1 MENSI
6 KTNMT
11 VPFKACIIGDS
22 CSLTKTN
29 ILLNLLSHMNNTFN
43 TIHIYTHYRT
53 MPFYAYLESKLG
65 PTSLKIHEDLDNLKN
80 IYKMDNNKIDLDY
93 IGRTLIIFDGIF
105 SEYDQYYISRF
116 YSNHPKGISL
126 CYLSSHLYHIIP
138 FIRLQLQYIFFK
150 KIIDRRTNKIILR
163 EYRLKANE
171 EQILAMFK
179 YCANDND
186 FLLIDTEKNI
196 YIKGFT
202 EIIDNI

>member
-11 VPFKACIIGDS
+11 MPFKACIIGDS

-53 MPFYAYLESKLG
+53 MPFYAYLESVME
-65 PTSLKIHEDLDNLKN
+65 PTSLKIYEDLDNLK
-80 IYKMDNNKIDLDY
+80 NKIDLDY
-93 IGRTLIIFDGIF
+93 IGRTLIIFDGMF
-105 SEYDQYYISRF
+105 SEGDQYYISTF

-126 CYLSSHLYHIIP
+126 CYLSSYLYDIIP

-179 YCANDND
+179 YCATDND